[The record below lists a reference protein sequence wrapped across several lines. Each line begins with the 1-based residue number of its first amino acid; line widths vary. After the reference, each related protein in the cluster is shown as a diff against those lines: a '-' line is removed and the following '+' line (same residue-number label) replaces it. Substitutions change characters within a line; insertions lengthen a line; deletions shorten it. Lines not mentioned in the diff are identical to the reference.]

1 MLPTVGRTRLRSQH
15 CSRSLELDGI
25 LQQLYAELMKCDGEE
40 YEPESLKI
48 MQAALDRGLREEGY
62 SYSILKDAEFS
73 Q

>member
-1 MLPTVGRTRLRSQH
+1 
-15 CSRSLELDGI
+15 
-25 LQQLYAELMKCDGEE
+25 MKCDGEE